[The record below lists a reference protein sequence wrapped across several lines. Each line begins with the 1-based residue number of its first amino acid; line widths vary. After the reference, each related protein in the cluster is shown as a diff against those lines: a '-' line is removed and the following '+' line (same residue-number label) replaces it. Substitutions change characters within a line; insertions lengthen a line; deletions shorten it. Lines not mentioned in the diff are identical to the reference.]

1 MNLLVGKTLQGGKY
15 TLEQELGRGGFG
27 VTYKATHQY
36 LGQPVVIKTLNESLQ
51 LHSDFARF
59 QRRFQDEAR
68 ALALCIHPN
77 IVRVSDFF
85 IEAGWPYM
93 VMDYVPGPTLQAVV
107 FPGKPLD
114 EATAIYYIRQV
125 GKALKVVHQKGLLH
139 RDIKPENIILREGTQ
154 EVVLIDFG
162 IAREFTG
169 DSTQTHTNLV
179 SDGYAPIEQYL
190 IKEKR
195 TPASDVYGLAAT
207 LYALL
212 TAQVPTPAVIRDR
225 QPMPAPRELRPQ
237 VSASVN
243 QAIVRGMAI
252 EARYRPA
259 SVEQWLSL
267 LPDPQLAKVKG
278 VAIASIP
285 THTEPTVPINAQ
297 HLPNVDEVPQGQENS
312 PPAPQVA
319 TQAPSQVVAQALAAV
334 KQLGVPGLLIGGAL
348 AIFATLVAFATI
360 WNQSKPQQP
369 IASPSPQ
376 PLVSPSLIVL
386 PSDDG
391 HSDDAENNTQ
401 DASKAP
407 AQTAEPPV
415 KKSRRYSPPAQ
426 TEQAPVRRSSR
437 KRYSPPQ
444 KTAPAPVERSRS
456 SNRGDR
462 QDTTTGYKGDKVRRS
477 PAPKPVAKP
486 PAPAS
491 RAPSPPVSNPPPA
504 TRSNE
509 PQPPVK
515 NQTPPAAPDTPPP
528 SESTSN
534 SIEPQKTLPPLEGPL
549 PKKPEPDN
557 AEPQNS
563 EEKQ

>member
-36 LGQPVVIKTLNESLQ
+36 LGQPMVIKTLNESLQ

-107 FPGKPLD
+107 FPEKPLD

-162 IAREFTG
+162 IAREFTA
-169 DSTQTHTNLV
+169 DSTQTHTSMV

-195 TPASDVYGLAAT
+195 TAASDVYGLAAT

-243 QAIVRGMAI
+243 QAIVRGMAL

-267 LPDPQLAKVKG
+267 LPDPQLGKVKG

-297 HLPNVDEVPQGQENS
+297 HVPEVEVPQGQEES
-312 PPAPQVA
+312 QPAPQAA
-319 TQAPSQVVAQALAAV
+319 TQAAPQAVAQALAAV
-334 KQLGVPGLLIGGAL
+334 KQLGVPGLVIGGAL
-348 AIFATLVAFATI
+348 AIVTTLVAFATI
-360 WNQSKPQQP
+360 WTQSKPQQP

-376 PLVSPSLIVL
+376 PLVSPSPLVL
-386 PSDDG
+386 PSNDA
-391 HSDDAENNTQ
+391 HSDEPQNDTQ
-401 DASKAP
+401 DASKP
-407 AQTAEPPV
+407 AAETAKPPV
-415 KKSRRYSPPAQ
+415 KKSRRSSPPAQ

-444 KTAPAPVERSRS
+444 QTAPAPVERSRS

-462 QDTTTGYKGDKVRRS
+462 QDTTTGYKGDKGRRS
-477 PAPKPVAKP
+477 PAPKPVEKP
-486 PAPAS
+486 SAPAS

-504 TRSNE
+504 TGSNE

-515 NQTPPAAPDTPPP
+515 NQTPPAASATPVP

-534 SIEPQKTLPPLEGPL
+534 SIEPQKTPPPLEGPL

-557 AEPQNS
+557 AEPNKSDEPQ
-563 EEKQ
+563 